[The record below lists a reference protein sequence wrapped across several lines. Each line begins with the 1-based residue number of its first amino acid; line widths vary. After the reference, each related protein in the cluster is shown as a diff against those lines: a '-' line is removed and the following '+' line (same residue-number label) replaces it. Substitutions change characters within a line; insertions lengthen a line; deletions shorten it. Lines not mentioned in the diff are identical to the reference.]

1 MLAGSWARPLGRAP
15 GLGPGLRQPMGV
27 CCFSCSKRPEPAAE
41 QGAGPVAFSCYL
53 RVALRLQGC
62 SSSLPSSSLPE
73 DYDECSSDSQGTSH
87 EVPGVHHLPGMFS
100 SSQEGQEM
108 SRDQLLV
115 DVDAPE
121 EGEQDEISSFKHI
134 SRSVHRVNRTR
145 PVGSVDST
153 EVQPLWL

>member
-1 MLAGSWARPLGRAP
+1 
-15 GLGPGLRQPMGV
+15 MGV

-41 QGAGPVAFSCYL
+41 QGATPVAFSCYL
-53 RVALRLQGC
+53 RVALRLPGC
-62 SSSLPSSSLPE
+62 CSSLPSPLPHSHLILSSLPE
-73 DYDECSSDSQGTSH
+73 HYDKCSSDSHGTSH

-100 SSQEGQEM
+100 SSQEGQKM

-121 EGEQDEISSFKHI
+121 EGEQDEISS
-134 SRSVHRVNRTR
+134 
-145 PVGSVDST
+145 VGGVDST